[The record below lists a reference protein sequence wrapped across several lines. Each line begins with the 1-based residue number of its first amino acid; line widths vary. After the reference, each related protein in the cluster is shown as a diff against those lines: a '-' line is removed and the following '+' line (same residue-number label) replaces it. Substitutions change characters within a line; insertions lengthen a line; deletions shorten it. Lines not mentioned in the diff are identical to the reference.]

1 MSVAKNLGMDIGVSA
16 ASKARFEK
24 EREEGQPCSEKV
36 EWISQGVQ
44 SFKGKISQMEVFG
57 IKRAE

>member
-1 MSVAKNLGMDIGVSA
+1 MDIGVSA

-24 EREEGQPCSEKV
+24 EREQGVKNGDKV
-36 EWISQGVQ
+36 KWISRGVQ

-57 IKRAE
+57 IEREE